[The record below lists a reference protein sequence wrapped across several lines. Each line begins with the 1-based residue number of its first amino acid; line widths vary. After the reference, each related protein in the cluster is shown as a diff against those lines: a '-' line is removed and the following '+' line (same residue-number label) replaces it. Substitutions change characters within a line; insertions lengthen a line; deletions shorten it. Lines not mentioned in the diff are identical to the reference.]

1 MRFRNGAR
9 SSDPLGL
16 DLLGFHAFPLKGV
29 AFSWLGLHDLGL
41 QLRAFGGNVLG
52 FRGSLGSEVFRD
64 LGLWVWHGDAD
75 HLCSLLV
82 LSFLLLFLN
91 AATIYLLLVAEGC
104 AALSP
109 WALLERSLLQSTSR
123 GILKA

>member
-41 QLRAFGGNVLG
+41 QLRAFGGSLLG

-64 LGLWVWHGDAD
+64 FVFGFGMVMQTISVP
-75 HLCSLLV
+75 C
-82 LSFLLLFLN
+82 LS
-91 AATIYLLLVAEGC
+91 C
-104 AALSP
+104 LS
-109 WALLERSLLQSTSR
+109 SYFS
-123 GILKA
+123 